1 MKVVVHV
8 DGGARG
14 NPGPAAAAAV
24 LSAPGGEEL
33 AEAAERIGIA
43 TNNVAEYRAL
53 LLGLAKARELG
64 ASEVEVVNDSE
75 LIAKQVTGEYRV
87 KNADLKPLHGEALD
101 ALRGFERWSI
111 RSVPRAQN
119 ADADKLVNQALD
131 ADPDGAG
138 PVAAAPAAGG
148 GDRAGGTDYAT
159 YLLIDDL
166 LDLQRPLTPGAHD
179 ELLFIVVH
187 QSYELWFKLI
197 LHELTRA
204 RDELLARRPQAATPR
219 LRRAVAVERLL
230 LGHLDVLETMSPDGF
245 LEFRDPLAPASGFQS
260 VQFRKIEWIS
270 GLRDMFPKDAT
281 PPEGPDLYE
290 AFRAAAALPEERE
303 ERLGALADLYRDHEG
318 DPARAVLHDVA
329 ELLVDHDEGIAL
341 WRSHHVLMAARE
353 IGTRAG
359 TGGSPGVPYLETTLS
374 RRFFPEL
381 WDVRVA
387 L

>member
-24 LSAPGGEEL
+24 VSTPDGDVL
-33 AEAAERIGIA
+33 ADAAERIGTA
-43 TNNVAEYRAL
+43 TNNVAEYRGL
-53 LLGLAKARELG
+53 LLGLEKARELG
-64 ASEVEVVNDSE
+64 ADEVEVVNDSE
-75 LIAKQVTGEYRV
+75 LIAKQVNGEYKV
-87 KNADLKPLHGEALD
+87 KHPEMQSLHAD
-101 ALRGFERWSI
+101 ALRELAGFERWTI

-138 PVAAAPAAGG
+138 PVATPAQ
-148 GDRAGGTDYAT
+148 RSGGTDYAT

-166 LDLQRPLTPGAHD
+166 LNLQRPFTPEAHD
-179 ELLFIVVH
+179 ELLFIIVH

-204 RDELLARRPQAATPR
+204 RDELVAGRPQAAAPR
-219 LRRAVAVERLL
+219 LRRTVAIEKLL
-230 LGHLDVLETMSPDGF
+230 LGHLDVLETMSPEGF
-245 LEFRDPLAPASGFQS
+245 LQFRDPLEPASGFQS
-260 VQFRKIEWIS
+260 LQFRKIEWIS
-270 GLRDMFPKDAT
+270 GLRDMFQKDAT
-281 PPEGPDLYE
+281 PPDGPDLYS
-290 AFRAAAALPEERE
+290 AFVTAAGLPDDRDERVAALAELYKDHEDDAHRAAL
-303 ERLGALADLYRDHEG
+303 HE
-318 DPARAVLHDVA
+318 VA

-353 IGTRAG
+353 IGTRQG
-359 TGGSPGVPYLETTLS
+359 TGGSPGVPYLEKTLT

-381 WDVRVA
+381 WEVRVA